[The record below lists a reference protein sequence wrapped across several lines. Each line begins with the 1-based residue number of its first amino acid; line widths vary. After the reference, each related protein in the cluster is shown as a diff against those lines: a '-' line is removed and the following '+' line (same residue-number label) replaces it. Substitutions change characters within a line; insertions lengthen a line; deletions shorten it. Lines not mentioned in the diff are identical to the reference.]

1 MSIAI
6 ESLQKVKFVQ
16 IGVQG
21 VQLVSYSYHL
31 IYPIINTEFYT
42 QKSLCAC

>member
-6 ESLQKVKFVQ
+6 ESLQKVTFVQ
-16 IGVQG
+16 IG